1 MHPLCFLS
9 LVALCTVR
17 PGAMDMGASNSSLP
31 SPSDAGLR
39 PGQGSFLYFAYGSN
53 LLRERILLRNPS
65 ATFYSTGR
73 LQDFKLA
80 FGNRRGRENGRWH
93 GGSATI
99 LQSPGD
105 EVWGVVWKMNIKNLS
120 SLDKQEGVM
129 SGVYIPI
136 EITVHN
142 EAGEELTCRC
152 YQLNDYVF
160 SLPSP
165 QYKQVI
171 CMGAKQ
177 NLLPADYQKKLEAIE
192 TNNYE
197 GPMPI
202 MQEIEAAMKNVQQT
216 MS

>member
-1 MHPLCFLS
+1 MHVVFTLT
-9 LVALCTVR
+9 LVTGIAAFAEVMKMGGNTSSHPARAGVR
-17 PGAMDMGASNSSLP
+17 PGEAT
-31 SPSDAGLR
+31 
-39 PGQGSFLYFAYGSN
+39 FLYCAYGSN

-73 LQDFKLA
+73 LQDYKLA

-99 LQSPGD
+99 LLSPG
-105 EVWGVVWKMNIKNLS
+105 EEMWGVVWKMNVKNLA

-129 SGVYIPI
+129 SGVYVPI
-136 EITVHN
+136 EITVTT
-142 EAGEELTCRC
+142 EAGEELTCRS
-152 YQLNDYVF
+152 YQLNDYVP

-177 NLLPADYQKKLEAIE
+177 NLLPAEYQNKLEAIE

-197 GPMPI
+197 GPLPI